1 MVTDAEGRRAVRDVP
16 DARLYLAGGI
26 GFEPDGG
33 VGGTDVAQERAEDE
47 FRHRRSYL
55 RTGASRWRADVP
67 KQGHGTAGDHA
78 PGLIDALRLFVK
90 QLLRLRREVRGR
102 VQPQRHAHVLAGRD
116 EECLPVGGIVLQQ
129 LMVFDMGNIPP
140 AELLTLAVELIR
152 QAKHGEQRS
161 LDPDLYRLAGVLSA
175 LPDEKPPEMSRRNLQ
190 RGSAGHR
197 SGTIRPVLASA
208 SRSNPRSER
217 YSNTFFRPFQGEVR
231 TTRTWVNKGK
241 RKGQNEVSEALYWL

>member
-1 MVTDAEGRRAVRDVP
+1 
-16 DARLYLAGGI
+16 
-26 GFEPDGG
+26 
-33 VGGTDVAQERAEDE
+33 
-47 FRHRRSYL
+47 
-55 RTGASRWRADVP
+55 
-67 KQGHGTAGDHA
+67 
-78 PGLIDALRLFVK
+78 
-90 QLLRLRREVRGR
+90 
-102 VQPQRHAHVLAGRD
+102 
-116 EECLPVGGIVLQQ
+116 
-129 LMVFDMGNIPP
+129 MGNIPP

-152 QAKHGEQRS
+152 QSEHGEQRP